1 MDSGFG
7 EEDAYNVYDQPW
19 RKTDAV
25 SSMYRP
31 SKNLDK
37 DNYGDDIETLM
48 KTNKYVCFEINFI
61 DIGNS
66 RFMSGPM

>member
-48 KTNKYVCFEINFI
+48 KTNKYVYFEINFVV
-61 DIGNS
+61 IGNS
-66 RFMSGPM
+66 KFMGGPR